1 MTYIKRD
8 EGFESDGSDHSDNAN
23 AANAAAALALAANSG
38 SSNSV
43 EEKIIKDHAVFVR
56 EDGIQSHSA
65 VVAVLMWL
73 LNNFFSEILSPL
85 VELIYLNLTV

>member
-1 MTYIKRD
+1 MTNHLCFDRCLNVTYIKRD

-23 AANAAAALALAANSG
+23 ANAAALALAANSG

-56 EDGIQSHSA
+56 DGTQSHKTISYCLNYS
-65 VVAVLMWL
+65 VEFDL
-73 LNNFFSEILSPL
+73 L
-85 VELIYLNLTV
+85 

>member
-23 AANAAAALALAANSG
+23 AANAAALALAANSG

-65 VVAVLMWL
+65 
-73 LNNFFSEILSPL
+73 
-85 VELIYLNLTV
+85 

>member
-8 EGFESDGSDHSDNAN
+8 EGFESDGSDHSDNANAN

-56 EDGIQSHSA
+56 EDGIQSHFHT
-65 VVAVLMWL
+65 M
-73 LNNFFSEILSPL
+73 P
-85 VELIYLNLTV
+85 

>member
-1 MTYIKRD
+1 MSMRCGDKPSFFDRCLNVTYIKRD
-8 EGFESDGSDHSDNAN
+8 EGFESDGSDHSDSAN
-23 AANAAAALALAANSG
+23 AALALAANSG

-65 VVAVLMWL
+65 IVALPMWL
-73 LNNFFSEILSPL
+73 LNNLFSGI
-85 VELIYLNLTV
+85 